1 MTRTLALSANAAA
14 LMATLF
20 LSVSDASATVTF
32 NGRVQVRGPM
42 GGLIRYHAA
51 AWRQPSHLPPSHS
64 RFSFS
69 VENTTASTVKFVVCW
84 RHAPSPGSSTN
95 RPDARPAAGTGV
107 HPQAVTYSVLLGRS
121 NDLAQAVCY
130 AAPGRMRP
138 NVQCEEE

>member
-69 VENTTASTVKFVVCW
+69 VENTTASTVKFVVCYMQGLKKPAIDHNYVTIEKTGGAW
-84 RHAPSPGSSTN
+84 VCSDPI
-95 RPDARPAAGTGV
+95 DAFQPRVG
-107 HPQAVTYSVLLGRS
+107 
-121 NDLAQAVCY
+121 
-130 AAPGRMRP
+130 
-138 NVQCEEE
+138 